1 MDQFREVSR
10 GLIAGAIASELP
22 DEQYSNKNV
31 RIFIA
36 INLYA
41 ELSINLFDRFK
52 NQVNI

>member
-1 MDQFREVSR
+1 MDQFREVSM

-22 DEQYSNKNV
+22 DEQYNNMDV
-31 RIFIA
+31 PIFIA